1 MLVTCT
7 LRCTCSGIAQIRWF
21 CDCKDVWTGC
31 IYRALAVT
39 ECGFTLIIGLPACYL
54 VAADGRLQELNWSKQ
69 RHTAWFIDDSVCAGI
84 HYISS
89 ALMEFRSGF
98 IPEIFFWKIGVK
110 PSHWIMG
117 LKHLK
122 MPCHAFADRW
132 ELLFGNTCRSLV
144 HHSTHIGASAHE
156 GKCFL
161 YQLSLLV
168 IEECR
173 V

>member
-98 IPEIFFWKIGVK
+98 IPEIFLLKNWSKTFPLNHRAETSENALSCICGQ
-110 PSHWIMG
+110 MG
-117 LKHLK
+117 AFIWQHLSI
-122 MPCHAFADRW
+122 PCSSFYPYW
-132 ELLFGNTCRSLV
+132 S
-144 HHSTHIGASAHE
+144 
-156 GKCFL
+156 KCAWR
-161 YQLSLLV
+161 QVLSLSAFF
-168 IEECR
+168 IGDWR